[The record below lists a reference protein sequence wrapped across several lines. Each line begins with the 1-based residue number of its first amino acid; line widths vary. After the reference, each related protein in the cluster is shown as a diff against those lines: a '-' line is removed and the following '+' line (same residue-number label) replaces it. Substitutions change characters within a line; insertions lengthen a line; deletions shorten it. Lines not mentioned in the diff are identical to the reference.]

1 MNNFTDSEFAILL
14 RQIIALLDELGIDYI
29 VIKRHKK

>member
-1 MNNFTDSEFAILL
+1 MKNLNDLEFTILL
-14 RQIIALLDELGIDYI
+14 RQIMELLDELGIEYI